1 MTSSTQ
7 PIERAARAPRGRGR
21 RILRALLLTTI
32 AVVVAALVAAW
43 QWGPRYGVYLVPPS
57 PQAYADQALERMD
70 AGYHARGEA
79 WAKARAQAVADTRGA
94 ASYADTLPAL
104 RTALAVAGGKHSH
117 LFDAGESLVSSDRD
131 RPLPAIATR
140 EGITTLT
147 VPKLSADDE
156 AFRTSYATTLADGIA
171 GASAATT
178 CGFIVD
184 ARVNHGGDIS
194 PMLAGLSPLLP
205 DGRIGGFVDRHG
217 ATTELSVAGGS
228 VRVAGTETFSVP
240 AKPKPHRPVAVL
252 QGPDTASSGEVV
264 VLAFK
269 GGADVRTFGEAT
281 AGYSTSNQTI
291 RLCDGTQMLLTTAVD
306 TDRSGATYGDVVKP
320 DQAVPTAQAEQA
332 ARAWLAGQCTR

>member
-1 MTSSTQ
+1 M
-7 PIERAARAPRGRGR
+7 
-21 RILRALLLTTI
+21 LTF
-32 AVVVAALVAAW
+32 
-43 QWGPRYGVYLVPPS
+43 
-57 PQAYADQALERMD
+57 
-70 AGYHARGEA
+70 
-79 WAKARAQAVADTRGA
+79 
-94 ASYADTLPAL
+94 PA
-104 RTALAVAGGKHSH
+104 
-117 LFDAGESLVSSDRD
+117 SSDRD

-140 EGITTLT
+140 EGVTTLT

-184 ARVNHGGDIS
+184 ARVNHGGDMS

-228 VRVAGTETFSVP
+228 VRVGGAETFSVP

-291 RLCDGTQMLLTTAVD
+291 RLYDGTQMLLTTAVD

-332 ARAWLAGQCTR
+332 ARAWLAGSARGERACQARPAGRLNWLDGPAHTEEEVLRQQTSVRALPVAPAEGGAAPGGVRRTPPPARQGLRGSAQGHGRQAQGQAQEEARREGRAVKRASAGGTT